1 MPPGQLAVCL
11 AAVAVA
17 ADGAAVVAEAPVD
30 LAVSGAEV
38 LEEVE
43 QVVAGKI
50 NFYQNSKFSFI
61 KNASVCGGILLL
73 INKSDYLNPA
83 LI

>member
-1 MPPGQLAVCL
+1 
-11 AAVAVA
+11 
-17 ADGAAVVAEAPVD
+17 VD
-30 LAVSGAEV
+30 LADLVEEV
-38 LEEVE
+38 LEEVG

-73 INKSDYLNPA
+73 INRINYLNPA